1 MKVGCVVV
9 YGKKDIS
16 ESFAELR
23 KNGFDNCQLICW
35 DIENDY
41 TDEQAEKINKA
52 KVEYDIEITT
62 LWAGWSGPKVWDF
75 YEGHET
81 LGLLP
86 VAYRAMR
93 VNELIMGA
101 EFAAKIG
108 VDSITTHVGFIPENP
123 HSPEYHGLIS
133 AIRAVATKAKELNIE
148 FRFESGQET
157 PIALLRAIEDV
168 GTGNLGIN
176 LDPANLIVY
185 GKANPCDAVGIIG
198 KYVRGVH
205 AKDGK
210 YPTDGKFLG
219 EETPL
224 GEGLV
229 CFPQLIKKLRENGY
243 DGPLTIEREIEGEQQ
258 LIDILKGKKFLE
270 EIISND

>member
-9 YGKKDIS
+9 YGKKDIF

-41 TDEQAEKINKA
+41 TDKEAEKINNAKA
-52 KVEYDIEITT
+52 EYGIEITT
-62 LWAGWSGPKVWDF
+62 LWAGWSGPKIWDF
-75 YEGHET
+75 YDGQET

-86 VAYRAMR
+86 TAYRAMR
-93 VNELIMGA
+93 VEELIKGA
-101 EFAAKIG
+101 EFATKIG
-108 VDSITTHVGFIPENP
+108 VNSITTHAGFIPENP
-123 HSPEYHGLIS
+123 HSADYHGLIS
-133 AIRAVATKAKELNIE
+133 ALKAVAQRAKELGIE

-157 PIALLRAIEDV
+157 PITLLRAIQDI
-168 GTGNLGIN
+168 GTDNLGIN

-185 GKANPCDAVGIIG
+185 GKANPCDALMTIG
-198 KYVRGVH
+198 KYVKGVH

-229 CFPQLIKKLRENGY
+229 NFQRLIPLLKEYGY

-258 LIDILKGKKFLE
+258 IVDILKGKKLLE
-270 EIISND
+270 QIIASC

>member
-35 DIENDY
+35 DMENDY

-52 KVEYDIEITT
+52 KVEHNIEITT

-93 VNELIMGA
+93 VNELIKGA

-108 VDSITTHVGFIPENP
+108 VDSITTHVGFMPENP

-133 AIRAVATKAKELNIE
+133 AIRAVATRARELNIE

-157 PIALLRAIEDV
+157 PVTLLRAIQDV
-168 GTGNLGIN
+168 GTDNLGIN

-258 LIDILKGKKFLE
+258 IIDILKGKKFLE
-270 EIISND
+270 EIISNV

>member
-9 YGKKDIS
+9 YGNKDIF

-35 DIENDY
+35 DAEKDY
-41 TDEQAEKINKA
+41 TDAEAEKINKA
-52 KVEYDIEITT
+52 KAEYGIEITT
-62 LWAGWSGPKVWDF
+62 LWAGWSGPKTWDF
-75 YEGHET
+75 YDGHET

-86 VAYRAMR
+86 TAYRAMR
-93 VNELIMGA
+93 VEELIKGA
-101 EFAAKIG
+101 EFAVKIG
-108 VDSITTHVGFIPENP
+108 VDSITTHAGFIPENP
-123 HSPEYHGLIS
+123 HSNEYHGLI
-133 AIRAVATKAKELNIE
+133 AALRAVATKAKELGIQ

-157 PIALLRAIEDV
+157 PITLLRAIQDI
-168 GTGNLGIN
+168 GTDNLGIN
-176 LDPANLIVY
+176 LDPANLLVY
-185 GKANPCDAVGIIG
+185 GKANPCDALMTIG

-210 YPTDGKFLG
+210 YPTDGKLLG

-229 CFPQLIKKLRENGY
+229 NFQRLIPLLKECGY

-258 LIDILKGKKFLE
+258 IIDILKGKKLLE
-270 EIISND
+270 EIIAGC

>member
-9 YGKKDIS
+9 YGKKDIF

-35 DIENDY
+35 DAKNDY
-41 TDEQAEKINKA
+41 TDAEAEKINKA
-52 KVEYDIEITT
+52 KAEYDIEITT
-62 LWAGWSGPKVWDF
+62 LWAGWSGPKIWDF
-75 YEGHET
+75 YDGQET

-86 VAYRAMR
+86 AAYRAMR
-93 VNELIMGA
+93 VEELIKGA
-101 EFAAKIG
+101 EFATKIG
-108 VDSITTHVGFIPENP
+108 VNSITTHAGFIPENP
-123 HSPEYHGLIS
+123 HSTDYHGLIS
-133 AIRAVATKAKELNIE
+133 ALKAVAQKAKELGIE

-157 PIALLRAIEDV
+157 PITLLRAIQDI
-168 GTGNLGIN
+168 GTDNLGIN

-185 GKANPCDAVGIIG
+185 GKANPCDSLMTIG
-198 KYVRGVH
+198 KYVKGVH

-210 YPTDGKFLG
+210 YPTDGRFLG

-229 CFPQLIKKLRENGY
+229 NFPRLIPLLKECGY

-258 LIDILKGKKFLE
+258 IIDILKGKKLLE
-270 EIISND
+270 QIIADC